1 MGKNTKQRYK
11 VEFLK
16 IITPL
21 RENKICFS
29 LFWGPSSAR
38 RAARSTHVCVPYLIR
53 IVSEESRVKKKLK
66 KCSMLFPGLLFLVAD
81 FAGKRSWRTQRLK
94 NINLIK
100 SCQNISLRLWSLNFI
115 IMDGR
120 NIFFRSLC
128 LENGNLWVKASIK
141 YIWRAIEAI
150 DMDPV

>member
-1 MGKNTKQRYK
+1 MGVNTKQRYK

-53 IVSEESRVKKKLK
+53 IVSEESRVKKTKKVFHVVPRAPFFGCWFCWKKKLE
-66 KCSMLFPGLLFLVAD
+66 
-81 FAGKRSWRTQRLK
+81 RLK